1 MSAPEG
7 RALLSAA
14 DFAWLTGGLSVRTVR
29 YWASSGRIASCKL
42 GSRVMI
48 PSSEVERVVKETQR
62 PSTKPLRISVMATEE
77 HAA

>member
-1 MSAPEG
+1 MSARESQ
-7 RALLSAA
+7 ALVSAA

-29 YWASSGRIASCKL
+29 AWAAAGRIASCKL

-48 PSSEVERVVKETQR
+48 PSSEVERIVKETQR
-62 PSTKPLRISVMATEE
+62 PSTRPLYISVQATEE

>member
-1 MSAPEG
+1 MSAREG
-7 RALLSAA
+7 QALLSAA

-29 YWASSGRIASCKL
+29 AWAAAGRIASCKL

-62 PSTKPLRISVMATEE
+62 SATRPLCTAVITDQE